1 MSYTFISQK
10 YKRNDVYAYIR
21 FGNRERQFTS
31 IVKLSIFILNGL
43 IVSSQIYDLHTL
55 LECLNINGD
64 IFFNKKL
71 LYLTLKPTERLLTYI
86 LYNSHYHLL

>member
-21 FGNRERQFTS
+21 SGNRERQFTS

-43 IVSSQIYDLHTL
+43 IVSS
-55 LECLNINGD
+55 
-64 IFFNKKL
+64 
-71 LYLTLKPTERLLTYI
+71 
-86 LYNSHYHLL
+86 